1 MDFAITYNSEE
12 KKGIF
17 LKGKLLISVFYFN
30 LSIKTQLLKYLLPMA
45 TSEAL

>member
-12 KKGIF
+12 KKAF
-17 LKGKLLISVFYFN
+17 LKGKLLISVFYFY
-30 LSIKTQLLKYLLPMA
+30 LSIKTQFLKYLLPMA